1 MNSFLCGGASLIFD
15 NVFCLF
21 GASVIHSAVASDMLA
36 YVWYDPFLKRIS
48 DTIMMTFDISLTMF
62 GICAAFSSHALVIF
76 EITLKMVCQF
86 Y

>member
-1 MNSFLCGGASLIFD
+1 MNSFLCGGASVTSD
-15 NVFCLF
+15 HVFCLF
-21 GASVIHSAVASDMLA
+21 GDSIIHSAVASDMLA

>member
-15 NVFCLF
+15 HVFCLF
-21 GASVIHSAVASDMLA
+21 GTSIIHSAVVSYMLA
-36 YVWYDPFLKRIS
+36 YVWYDSFLKRIS
-48 DTIMMTFDISLTMF
+48 DTIMVTFDISLTLF
-62 GICAAFSSHALVIF
+62 GICAVFSSHALVIF